1 MKKIYLSFVAL
12 VAFAVMSMAQPTCPA
27 GYVAFKYTFSSPTPH
42 CMIIVDGAPTGQAGW
57 VMELVNFSG
66 QLIPQF
72 GTTTEFDVPINTTT
86 GSANFIYDCNAAGFI
101 EVQYVLLKHVVAG
114 TPVSTCQISHIPAAG
129 SLPIK
134 LTSFSG
140 RLGTDNA
147 VNLDWSSAIE
157 FDSYQYQ
164 VERSADGKNFET
176 VGTLK
181 AAGASN
187 STIKYNFTDHI
198 PTAGAYFYRLKQIDI
213 DQKFEYSKVVYV
225 NSKKG
230 AGVITKVFPNPFT
243 SEIQFIGATS
253 ADMVPANIHVY
264 TISGQAV
271 KYRIIGANAIAIDQ
285 VLPSGL
291 VVVKI
296 KDQFFKLLYKSS
308 SNQ

>member
-1 MKKIYLSFVAL
+1 MKKIYLLMMAL
-12 VAFAVMSMAQPTCPA
+12 VAFAVTSNAQPTCPA
-27 GYVAFKYTFSSPTPH
+27 GYVAFKYLFSSPTPH
-42 CMIIVDGAPTGQAGW
+42 CMIIVDGAPTGQTGW

-72 GTTTEFDVPINTTT
+72 GTTSSFDVPINTGT
-86 GSANFIYDCNAAGFI
+86 GSANFIYDCNAPGFI

-114 TPVSTCQISHIPAAG
+114 TPVSTCQISNIPAAG

-147 VNLDWSSAIE
+147 VNLDWTSAIE

-164 VERSADGKNFET
+164 VERSTDGKNFET

-187 STIKYNFTDHI
+187 SIIKYNFTDHI
-198 PTAGAYFYRLKQIDI
+198 PTAGAYFYKLKQIDI
-213 DQKFEYSKVVYV
+213 DGKFEYSKVVYV

-230 AGVITKVFPNPFT
+230 AGVITKVFPNPFN
-243 SEIQFIGATS
+243 SEVQLIGATS
-253 ADMVPANIHVY
+253 ADMAPGNISVY
-264 TISGQAV
+264 NISGQMI
-271 KYRIIGANAIAIDQ
+271 KYRLSGANAISIDESAAKGIYIIRLRNSSQ
-285 VLPSGL
+285 
-291 VVVKI
+291 
-296 KDQFFKLLYKSS
+296 QFKLVKE
-308 SNQ
+308 